1 MLVIIVRPSDL
12 AVLTVSEMSFAAPGS
27 CLKKVGHPFEDLGPA
42 SVDDSKLISFVRSN
56 GIGTSEGCVNLCWHV
71 GKCTALIHS
80 VNAGFCAQHSSVVKD
95 ATALFEVQVVMRD

>member
-1 MLVIIVRPSDL
+1 
-12 AVLTVSEMSFAAPGS
+12 MSFAAPGF

-56 GIGTSEGCVNLCWHV
+56 GIGTSEKDGRVPKTNRCVNLCWHV

-80 VNAGFCAQHSSVVKD
+80 VNAGSCAQHSSVVKD
-95 ATALFEVQVVMRD
+95 ATALFCRWS